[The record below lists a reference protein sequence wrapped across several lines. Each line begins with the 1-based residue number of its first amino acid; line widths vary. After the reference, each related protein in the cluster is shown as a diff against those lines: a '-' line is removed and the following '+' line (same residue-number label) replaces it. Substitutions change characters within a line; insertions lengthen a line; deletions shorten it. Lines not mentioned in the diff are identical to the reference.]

1 MLSGRG
7 REEYQL
13 LVRDGKVL
21 WTCVSIVI
29 YLEGL
34 LIQALKLMTSIVL
47 LYVSNLYLGF
57 RRHGLISVYAS
68 CQAHGIWFG
77 RFIDPLFP
85 KSQEGSE
92 GCYNEEGTDIC
103 AYEVNAMRRGS
114 DCLIT
119 RCPLWWTHA
128 CACLWE
134 ETNVLT
140 TGLQDVHCS
149 HTTFNSERQKLN
161 RR

>member
-47 LYVSNLYLGF
+47 LYVSYLYLGF
-57 RRHGLISVYAS
+57 RR
-68 CQAHGIWFG
+68 
-77 RFIDPLFP
+77 
-85 KSQEGSE
+85 
-92 GCYNEEGTDIC
+92 
-103 AYEVNAMRRGS
+103 RG
-114 DCLIT
+114 
-119 RCPLWWTHA
+119 
-128 CACLWE
+128 
-134 ETNVLT
+134 
-140 TGLQDVHCS
+140 
-149 HTTFNSERQKLN
+149 
-161 RR
+161 

>member
-1 MLSGRG
+1 MPPLLSLLIFSSCGL
-7 REEYQL
+7 QL
-13 LVRDGKVL
+13 RSDPAPFGHVISHGSD
-21 WTCVSIVI
+21 CVSIVI

-85 KSQEGSE
+85 KAQEGSE
-92 GCYNEEGTDIC
+92 GCYNVEGTDIC

-128 CACLWE
+128 CQF
-134 ETNVLT
+134 VS
-140 TGLQDVHCS
+140 G
-149 HTTFNSERQKLN
+149 K
-161 RR
+161 RRTC